1 MSKKICWIIIFIT
14 IAINVAM
21 VQWTVE
27 SYLGREYEKVII
39 FSAIGVVGAFI
50 AFFAY
55 LNWRKIEYTH
65 SSKK

>member
-1 MSKKICWIIIFIT
+1 
-14 IAINVAM
+14 M

-27 SYLGREYEKVII
+27 SYLGREYEKVLI

-55 LNWRKIEYTH
+55 LNWRKREYTQ
-65 SSKK
+65 SSKD